1 MPRYSF
7 FNQLQF
13 FWFTPGNFFTQAP
26 SVVSVTNKRYALRHR
41 GLVGWLA
48 LELWVQ
54 PPGKGASLCSFQSL
68 RTRPECK
75 CHSLGQLQRG
85 QHGGIRHV
93 PHDVNGGDGLRC
105 HPEPLLAA
113 QRSRETR
120 SC

>member
-1 MPRYSF
+1 MVALHCGKIF
-7 FNQLQF
+7 FSKIKKEIVE
-13 FWFTPGNFFTQAP
+13 TPGP
-26 SVVSVTNKRYALRHR
+26 
-41 GLVGWLA
+41 GMPA

-68 RTRPECK
+68 STRPECK

-85 QHGGIRHV
+85 QHGGVCHV
-93 PHDVNGGDGLRC
+93 PHDVHGGGGLRC

-113 QRSRETR
+113 QRTRETR